1 MAVPAII
8 AALIAKEGIKAAIK
22 KFGKKAVKE
31 ATDTP
36 KNKLSNK
43 SKAEM
48 AAAGTAVA
56 GSTGLIVEEIKKAD
70 KKKKEVKSKK
80 PKGKELSAI
89 PLLESTQRRINYE
102 RAQKAKNNKEPEKKA
117 MGGMMKKKG
126 YAKGGAVRKQS
137 KPRGVGAAK
146 RGFGKEMR

>member
-31 ATDTP
+31 ATDKP
-36 KNKLSNK
+36 INKLSNK

-48 AAAGTAVA
+48 AAAGTTIAAV
-56 GSTGLIVEEIKKAD
+56 GLATSKAD
-70 KKKKEVKSKK
+70 KKKKELKNKK
-80 PKGKELSAI
+80 PKVKELSAR
-89 PLLESTQRRINYE
+89 PLLAATQRRIDYE

-117 MGGMMKKKG
+117 GGGMMKKG